1 MSYFSIV
8 IRNSK
13 LTKYESLAHR
23 NKTERAFYKKCN
35 KFNGTKGVNSIN
47 STTLT
52 NVQWPHIHIQGI
64 FGNLELKQGI
74 SVGLPLFKAS
84 FSLPM
89 IFSLSPTNS

>member
-52 NVQWPHIHIQGI
+52 NVQ
-64 FGNLELKQGI
+64 
-74 SVGLPLFKAS
+74 
-84 FSLPM
+84 
-89 IFSLSPTNS
+89 